1 MGDGIIGDDGQT
13 YDSSAPDYGAL
24 LKSEVYRIEALRAAS
39 RVVAARSPRDKY
51 PVDGISKSDLGD
63 TIWLA
68 EQFARW
74 LETGE
79 R

>member
-39 RVVAARSPRDKY
+39 RVVAGAYAGQSQ
-51 PVDGISKSDLGD
+51 VSLIGIADNVMP
-63 TIWLA
+63 LA

-74 LETGE
+74 LEGDGQ
-79 R
+79 